1 MVEFPWLITST
12 FIFQEQWVSAP
23 VPLPLW
29 RARPWDWHCFVLPG
43 KFMEHE
49 RPGPCLSIKT
59 VFPKKCILI
68 KMIRRSNDR
77 LILIMRIPI
86 LMRQYVYIETAP
98 MFWVKHLI
106 YVCGRRN
113 IYLVSSFRFIMN
125 DIIILDKIT
134 SSWLIRSKTINYAF
148 KYLYIDLEILL
159 FQTLFINLY
168 MYAYTGIGIA
178 HCYYNDLMDR
188 LIDHAY
194 SVFLFW

>member
-134 SSWLIRSKTINYAF
+134 SCIQIFMYRSRNIIIPNSFYQFVYVCIYRHRNST
-148 KYLYIDLEILL
+148 LL
-159 FQTLFINLY
+159 L
-168 MYAYTGIGIA
+168 
-178 HCYYNDLMDR
+178 
-188 LIDHAY
+188 
-194 SVFLFW
+194 